1 MTKHESPVA
10 FIFGL
15 FCKLFLVIDTLSE
28 KLLIHEYNHTVFFV
42 SLLIMPV
49 LIYAIKNIPI
59 RYTVYEASTN
69 EKLDI
74 YDYQL
79 ERLKFTYDKLSREMN
94 NAAVIRSGCDM
105 VGNSAN
111 SIVNSIVNGED
122 PLAGL
127 NI

>member
-1 MTKHESPVA
+1 MTKNGSPIA
-10 FIFGL
+10 FILGL
-15 FCKLFLVIDTLSE
+15 FCKVLLVIDTLSE
-28 KLLIHEYNHTVFFV
+28 KLLIHEYNHTVFFAC
-42 SLLIMPV
+42 LLIMPI

-69 EKLDI
+69 AKLDI

-94 NAAVIRSGCDM
+94 NAAVLRSGCDI

-111 SIVNSIVNGED
+111 NIVNSIVNGED